1 MTRQC
6 CVKLFKDPLCLF
18 EPFFIAHSLETRHQV
33 ILLFRLM
40 RPGLTKRAI
49 EDCIASHCG
58 DTLVLALYQFSEALG
73 WHEERNSA
81 QARRPHHI
89 RQCALTDCR
98 SGLSSSGAQ
107 GRRAIAP
114 FRPVRPTVIPG
125 FSCVQVYTRSR
136 GLRR

>member
-6 CVKLFKDPLCLF
+6 CVKLFKDLPCLF

-58 DTLVLALYQFSEALG
+58 DTLVLALYQFSEALDG
-73 WHEERNSA
+73 
-81 QARRPHHI
+81 
-89 RQCALTDCR
+89 
-98 SGLSSSGAQ
+98 
-107 GRRAIAP
+107 
-114 FRPVRPTVIPG
+114 
-125 FSCVQVYTRSR
+125 TRSETPR
-136 GLRR
+136 KRDDLTIFGSVP